1 MRIIHLSTQTEVS
14 SLPPGCVLL
23 LGSFDGVHGGHRALL
38 REAAAMAEP
47 RQAPVCV
54 WTFEYQPKPSQQMG
68 VLTDTDE
75 KCTLLREAG
84 ADYALF
90 ADFESL
96 RSLDGDTFFREHIA
110 EPHRPSAILCGFN
123 FRYGKGAS
131 CTAEHLAASARDAGI
146 ACHVIPPFEADGA
159 PLSSSRIRALIA
171 EGDVKTAASLLC
183 HPYSIAAPVEHG
195 KALGHTLGF
204 PTANQRMPRG
214 KLTPKHGVY
223 VVMAQ
228 YEDGGA
234 LHRTCGVCNI
244 GSRPTVNGDTRDVTL
259 ETHLL
264 SGSPDLYGK
273 NLRLYFADRLRDEQ
287 PFPDLDALRAQIA
300 EDCRRALALL
310 PEPFFDLP

>member
-1 MRIIHLSTQTEVS
+1 MRIIHLSSRTEVS

-23 LGSFDGVHGGHRALL
+23 LGSFDGVHGGHRALI
-38 REAAAMAEP
+38 REAAAIAKP
-47 RQAPVCV
+47 RVASVCV
-54 WTFEYQPKPSQQMG
+54 WTFEYQPKASQQMG

-75 KCTLLREAG
+75 KCTLLRDAG

-90 ADFESL
+90 ADFDAL
-96 RSLDGDTFFREHIA
+96 RSLDGNTFFREHIA
-110 EPHRPSAILCGFN
+110 APHHPSAILCGFN

-131 CTAEHLAASARDAGI
+131 CTAEDLVASAREAGI

-204 PTANQRMPRG
+204 PTANQRMPHG

-223 VVMAQ
+223 VVMAE
-228 YEDGGA
+228 YEDGGT
-234 LHRTCGVCNI
+234 LYRTCGICNI
-244 GSRPTVNGDTRDVTL
+244 GFRPTVNGDTTDITL

-264 SGSPDLYGK
+264 KCDTDLYGK
-273 NLRLYFADRLRDEQ
+273 KLRLYFADRLRDEQ
-287 PFPDLDALRAQIA
+287 PFPGLDALKSQIA
-300 EDCRRALALL
+300 EDCRRAPLLL
-310 PEPFFDLP
+310 PEDFFDLP